1 MARQVER
8 RLAWYLSMMRTEE
21 LQEFQ
26 LRLRLPEKQP
36 CGPSRAA
43 PAPPEGEGHV
53 EVASRL
59 VAQYGEQQA
68 WDLALHTWE
77 QMGLSRLCA
86 EARVEEALMSGASFS
101 SSIPCSP
108 SAPSAPSPSRPT
120 STEVL
125 RCLQGPEGGNPRPQ
139 LDTATHMWRRGKAD
153 PSWPLFQAHPSSPD
167 QESPLQESP
176 SAPTSTAVLGHWESP
191 PLLNPEP
198 GGQEAPEAAAWPRDE
213 LSGDRQAGEALQSRG
228 HRAGGGRGRLSPGP
242 PPQSTP
248 VTPHHAPSRPSP
260 AQRWQDDDLH
270 PEFTQLLLL
279 HRAHPRGHES
289 LAKGSWHHGTVEKQG
304 HLIEVKDLFGPVPG
318 AQEEPH
324 TVVLLGDAG
333 VGKSTMARWVQRAW
347 EEGLL
352 FTDRFRHVVYV
363 NCRELYR
370 SEATSLSDLIA
381 QGRASPGV
389 PVGHILSQPE
399 HLLLIL
405 DDLGEPKWV
414 LEEWRSMGQRQ
425 PVRALLDGL
434 LGRRLLPRASLLVTA
449 RTTALRKLTS
459 SLQQPRWVE
468 VLGFSES
475 TRKEYFHAY
484 FQNESQAVRAFS
496 LVESNQA
503 LLSMCLVPLAAWMAC
518 TCLKRQ
524 MERGREP
531 ELAPRT
537 ATALCLHYLSQ
548 ALPAQPLGAALSPLC
563 SLAAQGIWR
572 GKSLFGWG
580 DLRKHGL
587 DPATISTLVK
597 AGVLRKH
604 PCAPSYGFRH
614 LCLQEL
620 FAAVCCVLGGPGEQS
635 RRPDGVAGTESLL
648 EAYGNP
654 DLFGAPTTRFLF
666 GLLSKQGERDLASVF
681 TARLREARRRELL
694 RWAEAQVRSQPPTLQ
709 PGSLQ
714 LLRCVYEVQDEG
726 FLTQA
731 MAHFRGARLCA
742 QTGLELLA
750 SAFCVKFCCQ
760 VERLQLNE
768 GGRRGQARA
777 SRTQVTRVPSLRL
790 SWAPVTDAGWRVL
803 FSTLRATGNLKEL
816 DLSGNCLSPSAVQSL
831 CEALKA
837 PSCRLET
844 VRLAGCGLSAE
855 GCKDLA
861 SGLSTS
867 RTLTELELSFN
878 SILDAGAEHLCGGL
892 ARPGCGLRRLL
903 LVGCGLTSGC
913 CRALASTLGA
923 GPLLT
928 ELDLQQNELGDD
940 GVRLLCAGLRHPACA
955 LSLLAVDRQ
964 HQEQRSTPQTPLPPP
979 HPGTVLAPQPW
990 GWALRGAGGG
1000 QTGDPRLTTVLP
1012 VPEGSPHQ
1020 KAQVGPLCLPSP
1032 ALLDDLHAAPLGTE
1046 DDFWGPLGPVA
1057 TTVVDK
1063 ERSLYRVHLPAAGS
1077 YQWPN
1082 TGLRFVVRGPA
1093 TIDIEFCA
1101 WNQHLPRTAPQ
1112 HSWVV
1117 AGPLF
1122 DIKAEPGAVAAVS
1135 LPHFVDLQGDRVDR
1149 SLFQVAHFK
1158 EEGMLLEKPAQ
1169 VEPAHV
1175 VLENPSFSPIGV
1187 LLRALQAALGLM
1199 PVTCSVLLYHHPCPD
1214 EVAFH
1219 LYLIPSDGSIRKE
1232 LELCYRSPGEPQLFS
1247 EFYVSHLGSGIRL
1260 QMRDKKN
1267 GTVVWEALLKPG
1279 DLRPAAPLR
1288 AASPPGARASLHFL
1302 DWHREQLVARVT
1314 SVDTVLDR
1322 LHGQLL
1328 SEEQYEQVRAAATRP
1343 DQMRTLLSF
1352 SRSWDWACKDQ
1363 VYRALK
1369 EAHPHLIME
1378 LWEKWGGGRHR
1389 ERRSPP
1395 PTSSA

>member
-1 MARQVER
+1 M
-8 RLAWYLSMMRTEE
+8 
-21 LQEFQ
+21 
-26 LRLRLPEKQP
+26 
-36 CGPSRAA
+36 C
-43 PAPPEGEGHV
+43 
-53 EVASRL
+53 SRL
-59 VAQYGEQQA
+59 
-68 WDLALHTWE
+68 
-77 QMGLSRLCA
+77 QM
-86 EARVEEALMSGASFS
+86 
-101 SSIPCSP
+101 
-108 SAPSAPSPSRPT
+108 T
-120 STEVL
+120 L
-125 RCLQGPEGGNPRPQ
+125 R
-139 LDTATHMWRRGKAD
+139 D

-213 LSGDRQAGEALQSRG
+213 LSGDRQAGLRERNQ
-228 HRAGGGRGRLSPGP
+228 H
-242 PPQSTP
+242 QKTE
-248 VTPHHAPSRPSP
+248 RPSP

-768 GGRRGQARA
+768 GGRRGQAR
-777 SRTQVTRVPSLRL
+777 VPPGTALL

-955 LSLLAVDRQ
+955 LSLLWLDQSRLSEEVVRLLSALEQEKPHLLISTRCEASAVRPFRCASGAESLEQEDRL
-964 HQEQRSTPQTPLPPP
+964 HIL
-979 HPGTVLAPQPW
+979 
-990 GWALRGAGGG
+990 GG
-1000 QTGDPRLTTVLP
+1000 QRKPSVTIPKEGPGEGQTSDASSRKRQRQES
-1012 VPEGSPHQ
+1012 EGSPHQ

-1219 LYLIPSDGSIRKE
+1219 LYLIPSDGSIRKAIDKEETEFQFVQIRKPPPLASLYMGSRYTVSSSEKLEIIPRE

-1279 DLRPAAPLR
+1279 DLRPAAPLLTP
-1288 AASPPGARASLHFL
+1288 ALTGARASLHFL

>member
-1 MARQVER
+1 
-8 RLAWYLSMMRTEE
+8 
-21 LQEFQ
+21 
-26 LRLRLPEKQP
+26 K
-36 CGPSRAA
+36 
-43 PAPPEGEGHV
+43 
-53 EVASRL
+53 AS
-59 VAQYGEQQA
+59 
-68 WDLALHTWE
+68 
-77 QMGLSRLCA
+77 
-86 EARVEEALMSGASFS
+86 
-101 SSIPCSP
+101 
-108 SAPSAPSPSRPT
+108 
-120 STEVL
+120 ST
-125 RCLQGPEGGNPRPQ
+125 
-139 LDTATHMWRRGKAD
+139 AKAD
-153 PSWPLFQAHPSSPD
+153 LLFCPW
-167 QESPLQESP
+167 
-176 SAPTSTAVLGHWESP
+176 GHH
-191 PLLNPEP
+191 
-198 GGQEAPEAAAWPRDE
+198 GQEDPLDRNEHRDRSTLYLYAH
-213 LSGDRQAGEALQSRG
+213 LSL
-228 HRAGGGRGRLSPGP
+228 
-242 PPQSTP
+242 
-248 VTPHHAPSRPSP
+248 PSVGLRERNQHQKTERPSP

-768 GGRRGQARA
+768 GGRRGQA
-777 SRTQVTRVPSLRL
+777 L

-844 VRLAGCGLSAE
+844 VRL
-855 GCKDLA
+855 
-861 SGLSTS
+861 
-867 RTLTELELSFN
+867 
-878 SILDAGAEHLCGGL
+878 
-892 ARPGCGLRRLL
+892 
-903 LVGCGLTSGC
+903 VGCGLTSGC

-955 LSLLAVDRQ
+955 LSLLWLDQSRLSEEVVRLLSALE
-964 HQEQRSTPQTPLPPP
+964 QEKPHLLIST
-979 HPGTVLAPQPW
+979 
-990 GWALRGAGGG
+990 RC
-1000 QTGDPRLTTVLP
+1000 
-1012 VPEGSPHQ
+1012 PHQ

-1135 LPHFVDLQGDRVDR
+1135 LPHFVDLQGTEASV
-1149 SLFQVAHFK
+1149 VAHFK

-1219 LYLIPSDGSIRKE
+1219 LYLIPSDGSIRKAIDKEETEFQFVQIRKPPPLASLYMGSRYTVSSSEKLEIIPRE

-1279 DLRPAAPLR
+1279 RVEAPSLMLPHLCFPPGDLRPAAPLLTP
-1288 AASPPGARASLHFL
+1288 ALTGARASLHFL